1 MPLSKLTLRPGV
13 NREMTNYSNE
23 GGFFSVDKV
32 RFRGGN
38 AQKIGGWQNITQVNG
53 ATNTF
58 KGVAKALWNYLTTL
72 SQNLLGV
79 GTNQKV
85 YVEQG
90 GVYNDITPLRT
101 TITLGTDPIATT
113 NGSRLVDITDTAHGA
128 TVGTYVDISGAT
140 AVGGLT
146 ISGSYEIV
154 AIPDDDSF
162 FIVAASAATS
172 TATGGGAAVVVEYDI
187 NAGPAVATE
196 GIGWGGPPW
205 GQGGWG
211 SNTAVGL
218 PQRLWSMT
226 NFGDDLIFAEREG
239 DIYYWT
245 RDTTT
250 WSRAVTLEAKANSV
264 TYLTTTATFAS
275 GSTTITV
282 PDASNLSTGM
292 VISGSGIPSGA
303 FIETSWDGSTS
314 LTISAATTESHTV
327 SSVAV
332 TFSYAGRHVPDQTM
346 LILDSPVNDFL
357 ICMGA
362 NPYSPVDFDTT
373 FDPLLV
379 RWSDQGNPY
388 EWVPKVINQSG
399 EQRLSNGSM
408 IMAAVNTRQEIVIL
422 TDTAVF
428 SMQYIGP
435 PFVWGITLMDQEI
448 SVASQNAVISVNNSV
463 YWMGQDKF
471 YVYNGRVQTL
481 DCTLRQHVFATLNR
495 DQIAQVVSGHNEEY
509 SEIWW
514 FYPGTGSQTN
524 SLYVTYNYLE
534 NVWSYGSLKRS
545 AYATQSLRAYPML
558 AFSIQNSY
566 LGTAINATQD
576 TISLLDASTYPSA
589 GVISV
594 DSEQIQYTGVSG
606 NLLTG
611 CVRGF
616 NGTTASIHAQYDPVT
631 LTTPNQVMFHEI
643 GWDDNSNSIPQP
655 IECFIET
662 SDFDIG
668 DGDSFAFVSRII
680 PDVKFLGSTSS
691 SPSVTLTVYPHDYPG
706 AAYGTGDAD
715 EVRASVVLPVERYTE
730 QVFTRIRGRQ
740 IAFRMASS
748 DLGVAWQMG
757 AMRLDIR
764 PDGRR

>member
-1 MPLSKLTLRPGV
+1 MPFIALRFKPGV
-13 NREMTNYSNE
+13 NRDTTNYANE

-38 AQKIGGWQNITQVNG
+38 AQKIGGWQNITQVSG
-53 ATNTF
+53 ASNTF

-72 SQNLLGV
+72 SQNLLAV

-85 YVEQG
+85 YVELG

-101 TITLGTDPIATT
+101 TVTLGTDPIATT
-113 NGSRLVDITDTAHGA
+113 NGSLLVDITATAHGA
-128 TVGTYVDISGAT
+128 TVGTYINISGAT
-140 AVGGLT
+140 AVGGITL
-146 ISGSYEIV
+146 SGSYEIV
-154 AIPDDDSF
+154 AVPDDNSF
-162 FIVAASAATS
+162 FIVASSPATS
-172 TATGGGAAVVVEYDI
+172 TATGGGSAVVVQYDI
-187 NAGPAVATE
+187 NAGPAVATQ

-205 GQGGWG
+205 GLGGWG
-211 SNTAVGL
+211 SNTPVGL
-218 PQRLWSMT
+218 PQRLWSIV

-264 TYLTTTATFAS
+264 VQFATTATFVS
-275 GSTTITV
+275 GSVTITV
-282 PDASNLSTGM
+282 PDASNFSTGM

-303 FIETSWDGSTS
+303 FVTTSWDGSTS

-327 SSVAV
+327 SAIAI
-332 TFSYAGRHVPDQTM
+332 TASYAGRHVPDETM
-346 LILDSPVNDFL
+346 LVVDSSVNDFL
-357 ICMGA
+357 ICMGS
-362 NPYSPVDFDTT
+362 NPYSPVNFDTT

-379 RWSDQGNPY
+379 RWSDQGNPF
-388 EWVPKVINQSG
+388 EWVPKVTNQSG

-408 IMAAVNTRQEIVIL
+408 IMGAVNTRQEIIIL

-435 PFVWGITLMDQEI
+435 PFVWGITLIDQTV

-463 YWMGQDKF
+463 YWMGLDKF

-481 DCTLRQHVFATLNR
+481 DCSLRQHVYSTLNR
-495 DQIAQVVSGHNEEY
+495 DQIAQVVCGHNESF

-514 FYPGTGSQTN
+514 FYPGTGSDTN

-534 NVWSYGSLKRS
+534 NIWYYGSMSRS
-545 AYATQSLRAYPML
+545 AYSLQTIRQYPML
-558 AFSIQNSY
+558 AFSVQNSY
-566 LGTAINATQD
+566 VGVAVDATQ
-576 TISLLDASTYPSA
+576 TSITLIDASSYPPA
-589 GVISV
+589 GIVTIGT
-594 DSEQIQYTGVSG
+594 EEIQYTGVSG
-606 NLLTG
+606 NTLTG
-611 CVRGF
+611 CVRGY
-616 NGTTASIHAQYDPVT
+616 NGTTAASHAQYSPVT
-631 LTTPNQVMFHEI
+631 LYTPNQVMFHEV
-643 GWDDNSNSIPQP
+643 GWDDLSNSVPLP
-655 IECFIET
+655 IDCFIET

-680 PDVKFLGSTSS
+680 PDVKFLGSTAS
-691 SPSVTLTVYPHDYPG
+691 SPSVTLTVTPHNYPG
-706 AAYGTGDAD
+706 DFYGTGDANT
-715 EVRASVVLPVERYTE
+715 VRASVVLPVEVYTN

-740 IAFRMASS
+740 IAFRIGSD

-757 AMRLDIR
+757 AMRLDLR

>member
-13 NREMTNYSNE
+13 NRETTNYANE

-72 SQNLLGV
+72 SQNLLAV

-101 TITLGTDPIATT
+101 TVTLGTDPIATT
-113 NGSRLVDITDTAHGA
+113 NGSRLVDITATAHGA
-128 TVGTYVDISGAT
+128 TVGTYISISGAT

-154 AIPDDDSF
+154 AVPDDNSYY
-162 FIVAASAATS
+162 IVAASAATS
-172 TATGGGAAVVVEYDI
+172 TATGGGSAVVVEYDI
-187 NAGPAVATE
+187 NAGPAVATQ

-211 SNTAVGL
+211 SNVAVGL
-218 PQRLWSMT
+218 PQRLWSMV

-250 WSRAVTLEAKANSV
+250 WSRATTLEEKANSV

-303 FIETSWDGSTS
+303 FITTSWDGSVS
-314 LTISAATTESHTV
+314 LTISAATTSSGTV
-327 SSVAV
+327 
-332 TFSYAGRHVPDQTM
+332 TPIDISYAGRHVPDETM
-346 LILDSPVNDFL
+346 LIVDSPVNDFL

-379 RWSDQGNPY
+379 RWSDQGDPY
-388 EWVPKVINQSG
+388 QWVPQVINQSG

-463 YWMGQDKF
+463 YWMGKDKF

-495 DQIAQVVSGHNEEY
+495 DQIAQVVCGHNEEY

-534 NVWSYGSLKRS
+534 NVWSYGSLYRS
-545 AYATQSLRAYPML
+545 AYAFQSLRNYPML
-558 AFSIQNSY
+558 AFSVQNSY
-566 LGTAINATQD
+566 LGAAINATQD
-576 TISLLDASTYPSA
+576 TISLLDATSYPLT
-589 GVISV
+589 GIVTI
-594 DSEQIQYTGVSG
+594 DSEEIQYTGISG
-606 NLLTG
+606 NTLTG
-611 CVRGF
+611 CVRGY
-616 NGTTASIHAQYDPVT
+616 NGTTAASHAQYDPVT
-631 LTTPNQVMFHEI
+631 LYTPNQVMFHEV
-643 GWDDNSNSIPQP
+643 GWDDNSTGTAQP
-655 IECFIET
+655 ITCFIET

-680 PDVKFLGSTSS
+680 PDVKFLGSDAS

-706 AAYGTGDAD
+706 SAYGTGDAD
-715 EVRASVVLPVERYTE
+715 TVTASVVLPVERYTE
-730 QVFTRIRGRQ
+730 QVYTRIRGRQ
-740 IAFRMASS
+740 IAFRVASS

>member
-1 MPLSKLTLRPGV
+1 MPLTKLTLRPGV
-13 NREMTNYSNE
+13 NRETTNYSNE
-23 GGFFSVDKV
+23 GGFFVSDKV

-38 AQKIGGWQNITQVNG
+38 AQKIGGWQNITQISG
-53 ATNTF
+53 ASNTF

-72 SQNLLGV
+72 SQNLLAV

-101 TITLGTDPIATT
+101 TVTLGTDPIATT
-113 NGSRLVDITDTAHGA
+113 DGSLLVDITATAHGA

-154 AIPDDDSF
+154 AVPDDNSF
-162 FIVAASAATS
+162 FIVASSPATS
-172 TATGGGAAVVVEYDI
+172 TATGGGAAVVVAYDI
-187 NAGPAVATE
+187 NSGPAVATA

-205 GQGGWG
+205 GLGTWG
-211 SNTAVGL
+211 SNVAVGL
-218 PQRLWSMT
+218 PQRLWSMV

-264 TYLTTTATFAS
+264 VQFATTATFVS
-275 GSTTITV
+275 GSVTITV
-282 PDASNLSTGM
+282 PDASNFSTGM
-292 VISGSGIPSGA
+292 VIAGSGIPSGA
-303 FIETSWDGSTS
+303 FITTSWDGSTS

-327 SSVAV
+327 SAIAI
-332 TFSYAGRHVPDQTM
+332 TASYAGRHVPDETM
-346 LILDSPVNDFL
+346 LIVDSSVNDFL

-388 EWVPKVINQSG
+388 EWVPKVTNQSG

-435 PFVWGITLMDQEI
+435 PFVWGITLMDQET

-463 YWMGQDKF
+463 YWMGLDKF

-481 DCTLRQHVFATLNR
+481 DCSLRQHVYSTLNR
-495 DQIAQVVSGHNEEY
+495 DQIAQVVCGHNESF

-514 FYPGTGSQTN
+514 FYPGTGSDTN

-534 NVWSYGSLKRS
+534 NVWYYGSLNRS
-545 AYATQSLRAYPML
+545 AYAFQSLRQYPML
-558 AFSIQNSY
+558 AFSVQNSY
-566 LGTAINATQD
+566 VGVALGASD
-576 TISLLDASTYPSA
+576 TSISLLDATSYPLT
-589 GVISV
+589 GIVIIGT
-594 DSEQIQYTGVSG
+594 EEIQYTGVSG
-606 NLLTG
+606 NTLTG

-616 NGTTASIHAQYDPVT
+616 NGTTAASHAQYTPVT
-631 LTTPNQVMFHEI
+631 LYTPNQVMFHEV
-643 GWDDNSNSIPQP
+643 GWDDLSNSAPLP
-655 IECFIET
+655 IDAFIET

-680 PDVKFLGSTSS
+680 PDVKFLGSNAS
-691 SPSVTLTVYPHDYPG
+691 SPSVTLTVFPHDYPG
-706 AAYGTGDAD
+706 SFYGTGDANT
-715 EVRASVVLPVERYTE
+715 VRASVVLPVEQYTP

-740 IAFRMASS
+740 IAFRIGSD

-757 AMRLDIR
+757 AMRLDLR

>member
-1 MPLSKLTLRPGV
+1 MMPLSKLSLRPGV
-13 NREMTNYSNE
+13 NRETTNYANE

-38 AQKIGGWQNITQVNG
+38 AQKIGGWQNITSSG
-53 ATNTF
+53 STF
-58 KGVAKALWNYLTTL
+58 KGVAKALWNYLTSL
-72 SQNLLGV
+72 SQNLLSV

-85 YVEQG
+85 YVELG
-90 GVYNDITPLRT
+90 GTYNDITPLRT
-101 TITLGTDPIATT
+101 TVTLGTDPIATT
-113 NGSRLVDITDTAHGA
+113 NGSLLVDITAIAHGA
-128 TVGTYVDISGAT
+128 TVGTYIDISGAT
-140 AVGGLT
+140 AVGGITL
-146 ISGSYEIV
+146 SGSYEIV
-154 AIPDDDSF
+154 SIPDSDSYY
-162 FIVAASAATS
+162 IVAGSAATS
-172 TATGGGAAVVVEYDI
+172 TATGGGAAIVVEYDI
-187 NAGPAVATE
+187 NAGPAVATQ

-250 WSRAVTLEAKANSV
+250 WSRAVTLEEKANTV
-264 TYLTTTATFAS
+264 PEFATTATFAS
-275 GSTTITV
+275 GDTTITV
-282 PDASNLSTGM
+282 PDASNFTTGM

-303 FIETSWDGSTS
+303 FITASWDGSVS
-314 LTISAATTESHTV
+314 LTISAATTSSGTV
-327 SSVAV
+327 TPITA
-332 TFSYAGRHVPDQTM
+332 SYAGRHVPDETL
-346 LILDSPVNDFL
+346 LIVNSPVNDFL
-357 ICMGA
+357 ICMGS

-379 RWSDQGNPY
+379 RWSDQSNPY
-388 EWVPKVINQSG
+388 QWVPQVTNQSG
-399 EQRLSNGSM
+399 EQRLSNGSV

-422 TDTAVF
+422 TDTAVY

-435 PFVWGITLMDQEI
+435 PFVWGITLLDQEI

-463 YWMGQDKF
+463 YWMGLDKF
-471 YVYNGRVQTL
+471 YIYNGRTQTL
-481 DCTLRQHVFATLNR
+481 DCTLRQHVFSTLNR
-495 DQIAQVVSGHNEEY
+495 DQIGQVIAGHNEEY

-514 FYPGTGSQTN
+514 FYPGTGTQTN
-524 SLYVTYNYLE
+524 NLYVTYNYLE
-534 NVWSYGSLKRS
+534 NVWSYGSLRRS
-545 AYATQSLRAYPML
+545 AYAFQGLRAYPML
-558 AFSIQNSY
+558 SFSVQNSY
-566 LGTAINATQD
+566 LGSAIDASQD
-576 TISLLDASTYPSA
+576 TISLLDATSYPLT
-589 GVISV
+589 GIITV

-611 CVRGF
+611 CVRGY
-616 NGTTASIHAQYDPVT
+616 NGTTAASHIQYTPAT
-631 LTTPNQVMFHEI
+631 LYTPNQVMFHEV
-643 GWDDNSNSIPQP
+643 GWDDLSTGVPQP
-655 IECFIET
+655 IECFIQT

-680 PDVKFLGSTSS
+680 PDVKFLGSDAS

-706 AAYGTGDAD
+706 SAYGTGDAD
-715 EVRASVVLPVERYTE
+715 TVTASVVLPVERYTE
-730 QVFTRIRGRQ
+730 QVYTRIRGRQ
-740 IAFRMASS
+740 IAFRVASS